1 MTDADVDGSH
11 IRTLLLTFFYREM
24 FDLVRSSHIYIAQ
37 PPLYKVKRGKV
48 EKYIASEDQLREF
61 YLDSAMANL
70 EIFVEQKNLKGSILV
85 EISAQYL
92 EYDNSRMILEEEYPD
107 FLLDTLMEINLPS
120 SNYTKE
126 SIEDVFKQV
135 ILKLEEI
142 KPVNIKQHNIKGQG
156 DLDLTLEVVYEQN
169 GVIGKIILGSN
180 LFLTDD
186 FDSYKRLFGKLFSKC
201 VVEVILNKTFQKV
214 SIVLALRWH
223 IACMILKKVLHYNAI
238 KV

>member
-1 MTDADVDGSH
+1 
-11 IRTLLLTFFYREM
+11 
-24 FDLVRSSHIYIAQ
+24 
-37 PPLYKVKRGKV
+37 
-48 EKYIASEDQLREF
+48 
-61 YLDSAMANL
+61 MANL
-70 EIFVEQKNLKGSILV
+70 EIFIEQKKLEGQHLV

-92 EYDNSRMILEEEYPD
+92 EYDNSKDDLRRKYPD

-201 VVEVILNKTFQKV
+201 VVEVIFKQDISKGFDSV
-214 SIVLALRWH
+214 GAALAH
-223 IACMILKKVLHYNAI
+223 CVYDSKKRFYITTL
-238 KV
+238 